1 MPHSPDASGPSGPV
15 PAPPEI
21 GEYAEQAVEY
31 VRRAVGITMEYN
43 SDTLPLLDHYLR
55 SVPAE
60 KAAAAHLVA
69 ATAGAY
75 FGEVI
80 RRQVGGH
87 WDLGSSDP
95 GSWRLLL
102 PSGVWF
108 FPAAMALAAI
118 LGPDTED
125 TAESADLDD
134 TDPEHTDVMAG
145 DWDASLMAPAALRG
159 QVAGVLESMAEVS
172 PEEYYSLCCRY
183 DTIEHL
189 QDVLAASAAQARGGD
204 ADADA

>member
-1 MPHSPDASGPSGPV
+1 MPHPAGPSGPSSPT
-15 PAPPEI
+15 PAPAEI
-21 GEYAEQAVEY
+21 GEYAAQAVEY
-31 VRRAVGITMEYN
+31 VRRALGVTLEYD

-55 SVPAE
+55 SVPTE

-118 LGPDTED
+118 LGPETED
-125 TAESADLDD
+125 TAESADMGD
-134 TDPEHTDVMAG
+134 TDPEHTDVAAG

-159 QVAGVLESMAEVS
+159 QVAQVLESMADVS
-172 PEEYYSLCCRY
+172 SEEYYSLCCRY

-189 QDVLAASAAQARGGD
+189 QEVLAAAAAQARGGD
-204 ADADA
+204 ADA